1 MLQLNIVFCLIFVLP
16 LFLGYANEFETHET
30 QTLTEI
36 KK

>member
-30 QTLTEI
+30 QKLTEI